1 MGPVTVR
8 SNFVQGEIAQV
19 SLQKLC
25 APQPWM
31 TRSNKSEN
39 AVEPRCEQAGG
50 GQAESESSASGRH
63 GPRAGRKTNI
73 HRPEAA
79 ARMLRGHLHV
89 AARKT
94 LMPSFYMRECSVDR
108 LRPRRAAA
116 PLGPAIFPIVFSRAA
131 TISCRSASS
140 RVARKFPLP

>member
-39 AVEPRCEQAGG
+39 AVEPRCEQAGEARQRVNRQRVVG
-50 GQAESESSASGRH
+50 MVLVLAGKQISIDQRL
-63 GPRAGRKTNI
+63 PRGCCQVIYT
-73 HRPEAA
+73 
-79 ARMLRGHLHV
+79 
-89 AARKT
+89 
-94 LMPSFYMRECSVDR
+94 
-108 LRPRRAAA
+108 
-116 PLGPAIFPIVFSRAA
+116 
-131 TISCRSASS
+131 
-140 RVARKFPLP
+140 